1 MKHHFIATSQ
11 GSLIRG
17 IIALIIGGLAVFMPD
32 ITLRSF
38 VICIGILILVS
49 GLASLVFSV
58 RSEEKFTKNILMA
71 DAVFNLIFGLLFI
84 ALPTTMVKIFVIAM
98 GIGFLLI
105 GIFQLIATLSI
116 RHQYGWS
123 WIYFSISMLMII
135 AGIILFT
142 NPFAGAETILIFI
155 GIFLLIY
162 GVAEL
167 YMAWKLSKKPTIYD
181 DNQIEIE

>member
-1 MKHHFIATSQ
+1 M
-11 GSLIRG
+11 
-17 IIALIIGGLAVFMPD
+17 GGLDIFKAVKQPGNNQWRIENMGFPVNLLAD
-32 ITLRSF
+32 DFGIT
-38 VICIGILILVS
+38 
-49 GLASLVFSV
+49 
-58 RSEEKFTKNILMA
+58 
-71 DAVFNLIFGLLFI
+71 
-84 ALPTTMVKIFVIAM
+84 M

-135 AGIILFT
+135 AEIILFT

>member
-1 MKHHFIATSQ
+1 MRKC
-11 GSLIRG
+11 SLIYG
-17 IIALIIGGLAVFMPD
+17 MTAPCISHPTDILAWGGLDIFKAVKQPGNNQWRIENMGFPVNSLAD
-32 ITLRSF
+32 DFGIT
-38 VICIGILILVS
+38 
-49 GLASLVFSV
+49 
-58 RSEEKFTKNILMA
+58 
-71 DAVFNLIFGLLFI
+71 
-84 ALPTTMVKIFVIAM
+84 M

>member
-1 MKHHFIATSQ
+1 M
-11 GSLIRG
+11 
-17 IIALIIGGLAVFMPD
+17 GGLDIFKAVKQPGNNQWRIENMGFPVNLLAD
-32 ITLRSF
+32 DFGIT
-38 VICIGILILVS
+38 
-49 GLASLVFSV
+49 
-58 RSEEKFTKNILMA
+58 
-71 DAVFNLIFGLLFI
+71 
-84 ALPTTMVKIFVIAM
+84 M
-98 GIGFLLI
+98 GIGVLLI

>member
-1 MKHHFIATSQ
+1 M
-11 GSLIRG
+11 
-17 IIALIIGGLAVFMPD
+17 GGLDIFKAVKQPGNNQWRIENMGFPVNLLAD
-32 ITLRSF
+32 DFGIT
-38 VICIGILILVS
+38 
-49 GLASLVFSV
+49 
-58 RSEEKFTKNILMA
+58 
-71 DAVFNLIFGLLFI
+71 
-84 ALPTTMVKIFVIAM
+84 M

>member
-1 MKHHFIATSQ
+1 M
-11 GSLIRG
+11 
-17 IIALIIGGLAVFMPD
+17 GGLDIFKAVKQPGNNQWRIENMGFPVNLLAD
-32 ITLRSF
+32 DFGIT
-38 VICIGILILVS
+38 
-49 GLASLVFSV
+49 
-58 RSEEKFTKNILMA
+58 
-71 DAVFNLIFGLLFI
+71 
-84 ALPTTMVKIFVIAM
+84 M

-167 YMAWKLSKKPTIYD
+167 YMAWKLSKKPKIYID
-181 DNQIEIE
+181 DQIEIE